1 MEGSGGIAVVASL
14 TQFLHQLNVPLGG
27 IPVGI
32 GVGLLLYFVIHTLG
46 RRPANPPSGLFR
58 MTLEDAAPGDPA
70 TEKPTEPSAAP
81 LVHLYSADGVRVA
94 RLRGAGGH
102 PSVALPRAREFVA
115 ILVGTFTLMALGLL
129 IFYRPLFGAY
139 DHLVGLVGS
148 ALYWPLPWPGVYAVS
163 VQTLVVPDY
172 IFPMY
177 LSGMIAFVV
186 ASGLVENRQ
195 GFAPCRRWFALGVIL
210 MYLGVELLLDALFFT
225 VPGSALRDLAL
236 LVRALTGGL
245 FLALLMF
252 CAFYLPQPQSVEA
265 RFPRDRAAVG
275 TFVLLGMAAVALS
288 AVAIL
293 LALDLLRIAGVLF
306 AFTLLLLLPVV
317 ALPTF
322 CALARPLY
330 FRRLRSRPR
339 PSVTE
344 YHPSVSILIPA
355 FNEEEL
361 IAEVIQAADRA
372 AARYPGPVEI
382 IVGNDGSRDR
392 TLELA
397 RGAVAQLRHCRGTV
411 VDMPHGGKSNAL
423 NGALAIATGEIVL
436 RCDGDT
442 IISETPGFAAM
453 IPHFADPK
461 VGGVQGGIHPR
472 RRTGW
477 TWKLRALEIAWM
489 HYMLRP
495 AQMGTRSAEVID
507 GLFSAFRR
515 QDLIDIGGYVPWN
528 GEDTE
533 VAIHLQRL
541 GFEIRIE
548 FGALAY
554 EDVPATYDD
563 LRRQR
568 VRWARGIWMA
578 NGQHYESL
586 FGATPEFAG
595 LGVLF
600 WFLLVI
606 RSGVRSLAYIF
617 LAALILVLGVPALEY
632 AAVLLAIAL
641 VIRAVPLGYFL
652 VKMGRPDVLPW
663 ILFFPFGNILK
674 QTFRFEAFGTLGP
687 NAAHEYV

>member
-1 MEGSGGIAVVASL
+1 LEGSGGIEIVASL
-14 TQFLHQLNVPLGG
+14 TQFLRQLNLPLGG
-27 IPVGI
+27 IPVGV
-32 GVGLLLYFVIHTLG
+32 GVGLLLYYVLQTLG
-46 RRPANPPSGLFR
+46 RRPSTPPSGLFR
-58 MTLEDAAPGDPA
+58 MTLEEAAPSEGPGG
-70 TEKPTEPSAAP
+70 PPGGPLAAP
-81 LVHLYSADGVRVA
+81 LIHLYSAEGVRSA
-94 RLRGAGGH
+94 RLRGAGVH

-115 ILVGTFTLMALGLL
+115 ILGATFTLMALGLL

-139 DHLVGLVGS
+139 DHVVGLVGS
-148 ALYWPLPWPGVYAVS
+148 GLYWPLAWPGVYAVS

-177 LSGMIAFVV
+177 LSGMVAFAV

-195 GFAPCRRWFALGVIL
+195 RFSPRRRLLALGVVL
-210 MYLGVELLLDALFFT
+210 TYLGVELVLDALFFT
-225 VPGSALRDLAL
+225 VPGSPLRDLGL
-236 LVRALTGGL
+236 LIRALTGGL

-252 CAFYLPQPQSVEA
+252 CAFHLPEPQSVEP

-275 TFVLLGMAAVALS
+275 TFVVLGVASVGVS
-288 AVAIL
+288 AVGIL
-293 LALDLLRIAGVLF
+293 LALDLLRIEGILF
-306 AFTLLLLLPVV
+306 AFTLLLLVPVV
-317 ALPTF
+317 SLPTF

-330 FRRLRSRPR
+330 FRRLRSRPP

-355 FNEEEL
+355 YNEEEL
-361 IAEVIQAADRA
+361 ITEVIQAADRA
-372 AARYPGPVEI
+372 AAHYPGTVEI
-382 IVGNDGSRDR
+382 IVGNDGSKDR

-397 RGAVAQLRHCRGTV
+397 RSAIAQLQHSRGTV
-411 VDMPHGGKSNAL
+411 VDLPHGGKSNAL
-423 NGALAIATGEIVL
+423 NGALAVATGEIVL

-442 IISETPGFAAM
+442 IISEKPGFAAM
-453 IPHFADPK
+453 VPHFADPQ

-541 GFEIRIE
+541 GFQIRIE

-554 EDVPATYDD
+554 EDVPASYDD

-586 FGATPEFAG
+586 FGPTPEFAG

-600 WFLLVI
+600 WFLLVV